1 MTFNSQVIKELVGSS
16 KTELKIFKSYIN
28 DCSLQF
34 YTTHKV
40 DLSQQKRGEWFWLE
54 AL

>member
-1 MTFNSQVIKELVGSS
+1 MTFNSQVVKELVGSS

-28 DCSLQF
+28 DCRLQS
-34 YTTHKV
+34 YTTHRV
-40 DLSQQKRGEWFWLE
+40 DLSQQKREEWFWLE